1 MISFRRVFIAV
12 GIIMNSHH
20 FHYFYSLHIHVPSTG
35 HWVTMTAGPCNR
47 ALLVLQGDKG
57 GERVLQKKWTTFLKA
72 QLLCSLPDD
81 GFPFNIIQDMF
92 VLTPRPEDWKN
103 TVFYGVF
110 TSQWWGNT
118 LSLRHTVHMRECV
131 GFSIDLGNEIF
142 CVWVG
147 WYYTHLLNNIFH
159 TVYSRLSLT
168 QSWANSHTSI
178 PSVCLW
184 CIGDIIDHVLY
195 ISLALLSE

>member
-1 MISFRRVFIAV
+1 M
-12 GIIMNSHH
+12 
-20 FHYFYSLHIHVPSTG
+20 LVPSTG
-35 HWVTMTAGPCNR
+35 HWVTVTAGPYTVTK
-47 ALLVLQGDKG
+47 LWFVLQGDKG

-92 VLTPRPEDWKN
+92 VLTPSPEDWKN

-118 LSLRHTVHMRECV
+118 LSRRHTVHMQECV

-147 WYYTHLLNNIFH
+147 WYYTHLLNNI
-159 TVYSRLSLT
+159 
-168 QSWANSHTSI
+168 SHTWTAHCQFI
-178 PSVCLW
+178 ADYHWPSHGQTATPPCPLFVC
-184 CIGDIIDHVLY
+184 VLET
-195 ISLALLSE
+195 LLITYFILVQHYCESKE